1 MTKSQPLM
9 AHPRRSVATEGK
21 YPKTF
26 RCEGCGVR
34 ITLQRPWQGPPQGP
48 QCQCSPTYWGN
59 WVLEKA
65 GTVELLHGAVPTA
78 CAASEL
84 EAEEV

>member
-1 MTKSQPLM
+1 M
-9 AHPRRSVATEGK
+9 ATEGK

-26 RCEGCGVR
+26 RCEGCAAR

-48 QCQCSPTYWGN
+48 QCQCNPTYWGN

-65 GTVELLHGAVPTA
+65 GAVELLHGAVPTA
-78 CAASEL
+78 CVTSQF
-84 EAEEV
+84 EAVQV